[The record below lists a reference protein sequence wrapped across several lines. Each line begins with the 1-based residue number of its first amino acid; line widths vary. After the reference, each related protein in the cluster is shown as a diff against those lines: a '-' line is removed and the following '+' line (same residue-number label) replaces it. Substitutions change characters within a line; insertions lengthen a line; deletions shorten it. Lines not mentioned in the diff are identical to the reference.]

1 MNDTTALTA
10 LESEFWPPNLT
21 AAIEPPVT
29 ILKKAAAELS
39 VRTNQVLEGRVQ
51 SSPARIGP
59 GSLPKFFEISFQ
71 VRAPSLS
78 NYTVEL
84 FSVQHDS
91 RLYPV
96 TFAGDAVE
104 EVVEDGDQLQ
114 AQSDR
119 ELTDRLRVLLATAH
133 VRKVISGLL
142 AQTKET

>member
-1 MNDTTALTA
+1 MNDTPALTA
-10 LESEFWPPNLT
+10 PESGYWPPNLT
-21 AAIEPPVT
+21 APIEAPVT

-39 VRTNQVLEGRVQ
+39 ARTNNVLEGRVQ
-51 SSPARIGP
+51 SSPTRIGP

-71 VRAPSLS
+71 VRAPSLN

-96 TFAGDAVE
+96 IFAGDAVE
-104 EVVEDGDQLQ
+104 ELVEDGEQLQ

-119 ELTDRLRVLLATAH
+119 ELTDRLRDLLATAH
-133 VRKVISGLL
+133 VRKVVSGLL
-142 AQTKET
+142 AQTNA